1 MILVVSP
8 SKSLDFATTDYHRF
22 TQPRFLEESRTLIG
36 RLREFS
42 EPELKKLMKISD
54 KLAAQNAERYA
65 AFEQPFSPE
74 NAKPALLA
82 FRGDVYTGVDVD
94 DFTEDD
100 LNFAQEHLRILSGL
114 YGLLRPLDLMQA
126 YRLEMGTRLT
136 TPRGKDLYEFWG
148 DKLTRQLREDL
159 DASKKRVLVNLAS
172 KEYFRSLT
180 PTDLNAD
187 IYTIDFRENRS
198 GQWKFITFNAKKA
211 RGMMCR
217 YVIKNRLTDP
227 AAMRHFDLE
236 DYRFNEELSEEK
248 KFVFTR

>member
-8 SKSLDFATTDYHRF
+8 AKTLDFTPADYHRF
-22 TQPRFLEESRTLIG
+22 TQPRFGEESHELID

-42 EPELKKLMKISD
+42 EPELKTLMKISD
-54 KLAAQNAERYA
+54 KLAAQNVERYA

-82 FRGDVYTGVDVD
+82 FRGDVYTGLDVD

-100 LNFAQEHLRILSGL
+100 LDFAQKHLRILSGL

-136 TPRGKDLYEFWG
+136 TSRGKDLYQFWG
-148 DKLTRQLREDL
+148 NKLTGQLSKEL
-159 DASKKRVLVNLAS
+159 DRSDKRVLVNLAS
-172 KEYFRSLT
+172 KEYFRSID
-180 PTDLNAD
+180 TDTLAAE
-187 IYTIDFRENRS
+187 IYTIDFRENRD
-198 GQWKFITFNAKKA
+198 GQWKFITYNAKKA

-217 YVIKNRLTDP
+217 YVVKNRLTEP
-227 AAMRHFDLE
+227 EQMRAFDLD
-236 DYRFNEELSEEK
+236 DYRFNEDLSNGRK
-248 KFVFTR
+248 YVFTR